1 MDETAAD
8 RAEEAPPLPV
18 VRKVAD
24 RASQRRSR
32 EARGLDVWDPEMRAV
47 KKKTGRV
54 RPNMRAAIAARLGV
68 APIRND
74 DSFEGDVRRS
84 SPAENTDI
92 PLDDDVAAFWGEPS
106 QEADAR
112 TIKPRRVIATH
123 ISQPPLQ
130 LAEYSKHKGWGMRRL
145 GRFDPKGQKKR
156 EWNVVKKESQKR
168 TFSGCCA
175 RAARSS
181 GKEEA
186 EQRGQEKKLTHLR
199 PDGAAH
205 MVDISSKS
213 PTSRL
218 ATAICEVVFS
228 SPDVVGLLQK
238 AAAKKGDVLAT
249 ARIAGIM
256 AAKKCQELI
265 PLCHPIALT
274 SVEVDLVVDERQGAA
289 AEEEP
294 GVDGRLEEMPKV
306 EVESKIVG
314 GIEITYEDRSAA
326 PLTKTT
332 TSAISTTSGQS
343 SRDVTQSGRV
353 LITATV
359 KCEGK
364 TGVEMEALTA
374 ASVAGL
380 TVYDMCKS
388 VDKGMVIEGLRVV
401 RKEGGKSGTWTWEEG
416 RVVNR

>member
-1 MDETAAD
+1 
-8 RAEEAPPLPV
+8 
-18 VRKVAD
+18 
-24 RASQRRSR
+24 
-32 EARGLDVWDPEMRAV
+32 
-47 KKKTGRV
+47 
-54 RPNMRAAIAARLGV
+54 
-68 APIRND
+68 
-74 DSFEGDVRRS
+74 
-84 SPAENTDI
+84 
-92 PLDDDVAAFWGEPS
+92 
-106 QEADAR
+106 
-112 TIKPRRVIATH
+112 
-123 ISQPPLQ
+123 
-130 LAEYSKHKGWGMRRL
+130 
-145 GRFDPKGQKKR
+145 
-156 EWNVVKKESQKR
+156 
-168 TFSGCCA
+168 
-175 RAARSS
+175 
-181 GKEEA
+181 
-186 EQRGQEKKLTHLR
+186 
-199 PDGAAH
+199 

-218 ATAICEVVFS
+218 ATATCEVVFS

-256 AAKKCQELI
+256 AAKKCQDLI

-274 SVEVDLVVDERQGAA
+274 SVEVDLIVDERQEAA
-289 AEEEP
+289 AEEP
-294 GVDGRLEEMPKV
+294 GVDGRLEEIPKV

-332 TSAISTTSGQS
+332 TSTSSTIGQP
-343 SRDVTQSGRV
+343 SREATQSGRV
-353 LITATV
+353 VISATV

-401 RKEGGKSGTWTWEEG
+401 RKEGGKSGTWT
-416 RVVNR
+416 